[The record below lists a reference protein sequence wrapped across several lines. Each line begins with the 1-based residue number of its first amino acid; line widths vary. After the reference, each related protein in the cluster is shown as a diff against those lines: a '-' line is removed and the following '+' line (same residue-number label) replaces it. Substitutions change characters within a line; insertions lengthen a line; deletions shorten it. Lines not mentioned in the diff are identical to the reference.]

1 MPKIIDISLSLYN
14 GTLVHPSEEFL
25 KIEPNRTFEKD
36 GVRTSKITLGS
47 HTGTHIDA
55 PSHFLG
61 KGKTINEINLDKC
74 MGQCQ
79 VIEISEELQ
88 TIEKEHIDGKI
99 SSKRVLFKTKNSKL
113 LNKPYTKNITSL
125 SISAAEYL
133 IERNVVLVGIDYTG
147 IEASGSPGHPV
158 HTKLL
163 EKEIVIVEGI
173 NLSEVNPGNYELI
186 VLPLRLTDLDG
197 SPARAV
203 LKSI

>member
-36 GVRTSKITLGS
+36 GIRTSKITLGS

-55 PSHFLG
+55 PSHFLE

-113 LNKPYTKNITSL
+113 LNKPYTKDITSL

-163 EKEIVIVEGI
+163 EKEIVIVESL
-173 NLSEVNPGNYELI
+173 NLTDIKPGNYELI
-186 VLPLRLTDLDG
+186 VLPLRLKNLDG
-197 SPARAV
+197 SPARTI

>member
-14 GTLVHPSEEFL
+14 GALVHPSEEFL

-55 PSHFLG
+55 PSHFLE
-61 KGKTINEINLDKC
+61 KGKTIDEINLDKC
-74 MGQCQ
+74 MGKCQ
-79 VIEISEELQ
+79 VVEISEELQ

-99 SSKRVLFKTKNSKL
+99 NSKRVLFKTKNSKL
-113 LNKPYTKNITSL
+113 LNKPYTKDITSL
-125 SISAAEYL
+125 SISAAQYL

-147 IEASGSPGHPV
+147 IEASGSSGHPV

-163 EKEIVIVEGI
+163 EKEIVIVEGL
-173 NLSEVNPGNYELI
+173 NLGQVNAGNYELV
-186 VLPLRLTDLDG
+186 VLPLRLKNLDS
-197 SPARAV
+197 SPSRA
-203 LKSI
+203 IFIQD

>member
-36 GVRTSKITLGS
+36 GIRTSKITLGS

-55 PSHFLG
+55 PSHFLE

-113 LNKPYTKNITSL
+113 LNKPYTKDITSL

-163 EKEIVIVEGI
+163 EKEIVIVESL
-173 NLSEVNPGNYELI
+173 NLTDIKPGNYELI
-186 VLPLRLTDLDG
+186 VLPLRLKNLDG
-197 SPARAV
+197 SPARAI

>member
-36 GVRTSKITLGS
+36 GVRTSKLTFGS

-55 PSHFLG
+55 PSHFLE
-61 KGKTINEINLDKC
+61 KGKTIAEINLDKC
-74 MGQCQ
+74 MGKCQ
-79 VIEISEELQ
+79 VVEISEELQ

-99 SSKRVLFKTKNSKL
+99 NSNRVLFKTKNSKL
-113 LNKPYTKNITSL
+113 LNKPYTKDITSL

-133 IERNVVLVGIDYTG
+133 IEKNIVLVGIDYTG

-163 EKEIVIVEGI
+163 EKEIVIVEGL
-173 NLSEVNPGNYELI
+173 NLEDVNAGNYELI
-186 VLPLRLTDLDG
+186 VLPLRLKNLDG
-197 SPARAV
+197 SPARAI